1 MPKTKVSLC
10 PGKAYVLVL
19 NELAASYASAGTL
32 QEAER
37 DLTMS
42 TDRKQLSAV
51 VADNTYS

>member
-42 TDRKQLSAV
+42 TD
-51 VADNTYS
+51 